1 MNKYSNIYFG
11 SRYEPGI
18 SHARMYCDALV
29 VVKVCGDWWSSWNY
43 GSKLPTWT
51 RRCCLTVLSRFGE
64 SSCKLIIVLDST
76 CQDGRVGLRR
86 QFQVLVR
93 KGMGSNPILDRIFLF
108 FVLNSVFCSL
118 LFLFFVLNFCV
129 LLFPQ

>member
-1 MNKYSNIYFG
+1 MVTG
-11 SRYEPGI
+11 GGHGI
-18 SHARMYCDALV
+18 METRFLVHTLIHSYRDANAIMQAGLEV
-29 VVKVCGDWWSSWNY
+29 VS
-43 GSKLPTWT
+43 L
-51 RRCCLTVLSRFGE
+51 LSRLSEGSYKFII
-64 SSCKLIIVLDST
+64 KLQLL

-129 LLFPQ
+129 LLFPK